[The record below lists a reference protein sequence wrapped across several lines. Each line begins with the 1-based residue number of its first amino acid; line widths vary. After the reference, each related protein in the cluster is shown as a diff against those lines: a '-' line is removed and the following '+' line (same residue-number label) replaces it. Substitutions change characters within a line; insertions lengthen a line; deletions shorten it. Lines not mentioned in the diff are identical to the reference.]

1 MLDSIKSVTQK
12 NGPQY
17 QSRESKGGNKMSQ
30 IRMTPEQMHTR
41 SGEVR
46 YQGETF
52 EGVINRMDGIINELQ
67 TEWEW
72 QASQA
77 FASQFQ
83 RLKPSFTEMRNLID
97 DIAKQLY
104 ATANAVEQLDID
116 IAGHFSG

>member
-1 MLDSIKSVTQK
+1 
-12 NGPQY
+12 
-17 QSRESKGGNKMSQ
+17 MSQ

-67 TEWEW
+67 TEWEG